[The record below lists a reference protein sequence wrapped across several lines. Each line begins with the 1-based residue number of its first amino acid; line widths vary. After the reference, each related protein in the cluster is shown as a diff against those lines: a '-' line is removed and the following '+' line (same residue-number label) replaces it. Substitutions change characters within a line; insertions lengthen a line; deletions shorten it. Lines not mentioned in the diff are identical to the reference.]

1 MPIDLKEDKTLAGR
15 PRLKATCIKL
25 HDIAQELGPDAKLP
39 TIAELKTSLGV
50 SVYTL
55 NDAVRELERR
65 QILRSV
71 NGVGIYVTPRKRTWT
86 GNIGIVG
93 NASLSSPQ
101 LEYYHLLMR
110 GIQEQT
116 QLHRQH
122 LLFLGPAGSWD
133 SRSLEKVDGLLAICI
148 DNARDFVKI
157 IPPSMPAVTVFT
169 AAENYSSVTVDDRQG
184 ARLAVEYLLERGHR
198 RIACLAEE
206 APLLSHLR
214 VQGYHDALHAA
225 GIKAPAEWIR
235 LTPLAQSLE
244 YNEQAYLHWGRVQM
258 EQWLK
263 EGWRETGCTALFV
276 QNDTAAIGVMNYL
289 RDAGIKVPEEI
300 SIIGFDGTTL
310 CDYVSPRLTSVKI
323 PLMEIG
329 SKAME
334 LLNAQIAQN
343 HTIETNVMP
352 LRIREGESI
361 AHLS

>member
-1 MPIDLKEDKTLAGR
+1 MPIDLKEEKTLAGR

-25 HDIAQELGPDAKLP
+25 HDIAQEWGPDAKLP
-39 TIAELKTSLGV
+39 TIAELKAALGV

-71 NGVGIYVTPRKRTWT
+71 NGVGIYVTPHQRTWT

-93 NASLSSPQ
+93 NNSLSSPQ

-110 GIQEQT
+110 GIEEQT
-116 QLHRQH
+116 QSHHQH
-122 LLFLGPAGSWD
+122 LLFLGPADTWD

-148 DNARDFVKI
+148 DNAHSFVKL
-157 IPPSMPAVTVFT
+157 IPSPLPAVTVFT

-184 ARLAVEYLLERGHR
+184 ARLAVEYLLGRGHQ

-206 APLLSHLR
+206 APRLSQLR
-214 VQGYHDALHAA
+214 VQGYRDALHAA
-225 GIKAPAEWIR
+225 GIDASPAWIR
-235 LTPLAQSLE
+235 LTPLPHPPESDGQ
-244 YNEQAYLHWGRVQM
+244 YYLRWGRAQM

-329 SKAME
+329 SKAMQ

-343 HTIETNVMP
+343 HTIQNTVMP
-352 LRIREGESI
+352 LHIREGESVANI
-361 AHLS
+361 S